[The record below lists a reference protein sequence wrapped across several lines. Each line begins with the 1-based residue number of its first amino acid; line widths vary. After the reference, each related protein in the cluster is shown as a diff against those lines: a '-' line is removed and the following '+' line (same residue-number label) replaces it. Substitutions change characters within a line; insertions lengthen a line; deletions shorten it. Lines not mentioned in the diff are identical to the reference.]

1 MLQGYEVE
9 IRNETHR
16 ANLLRDARYFHLKGL
31 EQKLVP
37 CKKSYNLKKRQ
48 NEILIR
54 LEDIRQSGVSFMSDA
69 AFANSDLSTPEI
81 GHVSYARPYTDD
93 ATSNSV
99 LVLET
104 SSSEST
110 TLYPSPSFTTQPD
123 TLFAEVTFHGDTLRR
138 MTSLL
143 KIIASKMGLPSTQTL
158 IKTQPGNPLLAA
170 ATARASETRFKVLI
184 DSDCALTIDGQDN
197 NVANVTSWKSEE
209 NQEWVLRRAHWRIRV
224 EPADGA
230 EDGDMQ
236 AVLEAV
242 KVEAFTKEKS
252 RNAMRGFLGAA

>member
-16 ANLLRDARYFHLKGL
+16 ANLLRDTRYFHLKGL

-54 LEDIRQSGVSFMSDA
+54 LEDIRQSGVSFLSDA
-69 AFANSDLSTPEI
+69 AFANSDFSTEK

-93 ATSNSV
+93 ATLNSV

-104 SSSEST
+104 SSSETT
-110 TLYPSPSFTTQPD
+110 TLYPSSSLTTQPD

-158 IKTQPGNPLLAA
+158 MQTQHGNPLLAA
-170 ATARASETRFKVLI
+170 ATAGASETRFKVLI
-184 DSDCALTIDGQDN
+184 DSDCALTVDGQDN
-197 NVANVTSWKSEE
+197 NVANVVSWKSEE
-209 NQEWVLRRAHWRIRV
+209 DQGWVVKRAHWRIRV
-224 EPADGA
+224 EPADGS